1 MGRTLIYKNWS
12 VVCNDGSMWHC
23 FRSVS
28 NKVGW
33 EHIKPFEQKVYSEE
47 GELLFPV
54 QATSGYQIYVVLET
68 QIWTQPGHQGQP
80 RSSLELSEMK
90 KIVETDHVLRKT
102 YFSHSYFRYYE
113 DSEGNLCTADGI
125 IQVLQGKKC
134 RHVSFNTKLTVVLFE
149 DHSVFA
155 YHENRF
161 TNYTFPNVPTDTW
174 FQIDID
180 PDLNF
185 LSAAPSSGCVY
196 FLSENSL
203 YVWGTGYSVDVSDT
217 NTQGSENLR
226 EVTFF
231 AGKNIQKV
239 QASEPCH
246 EILCLCDG
254 HVYTWK
260 DKSNSFRTT
269 DGISC
274 GFETSEGGVSRI
286 KFFENKNVRDI
297 AVPYEDSLPFV
308 LCEDGI
314 YSWNFRQSSKFI
326 REPTKLEVFGVN
338 RIPSWFSANSMRSVC
353 AKRPVSCGDRSE
365 EVNEHPSKRLKN

>member
-134 RHVSFNTKLTVVLFE
+134 RHVSFNTKLTVHQLYFSQCSHRYLVPDRYRPRPQLSFSCPKLRLRLF
-149 DHSVFA
+149 
-155 YHENRF
+155 
-161 TNYTFPNVPTDTW
+161 P
-174 FQIDID
+174 I
-180 PDLNF
+180 
-185 LSAAPSSGCVY
+185 
-196 FLSENSL
+196 
-203 YVWGTGYSVDVSDT
+203 
-217 NTQGSENLR
+217 
-226 EVTFF
+226 
-231 AGKNIQKV
+231 
-239 QASEPCH
+239 
-246 EILCLCDG
+246 
-254 HVYTWK
+254 
-260 DKSNSFRTT
+260 
-269 DGISC
+269 
-274 GFETSEGGVSRI
+274 
-286 KFFENKNVRDI
+286 
-297 AVPYEDSLPFV
+297 
-308 LCEDGI
+308 
-314 YSWNFRQSSKFI
+314 
-326 REPTKLEVFGVN
+326 
-338 RIPSWFSANSMRSVC
+338 
-353 AKRPVSCGDRSE
+353 
-365 EVNEHPSKRLKN
+365 